1 MGGVCVG
8 LAVNVTRSPV
18 SNKNSLTSCVCVCVG
33 TNSFMLPKYKY
44 SNTGLMMMKGS
55 RSSQPPAERLSA
67 IKKKKNL
74 HIRSFHPKNDES
86 HFNKCGNLNLIAGM
100 AIEPRRSDIRSRR
113 LIDLN
118 DELPPNVYSK

>member
-55 RSSQPPAERLSA
+55 RSSQPPAERLCA
-67 IKKKKNL
+67 IKKKKTCTFTAS
-74 HIRSFHPKNDES
+74 IRKMTSPTS
-86 HFNKCGNLNLIAGM
+86 I
-100 AIEPRRSDIRSRR
+100 
-113 LIDLN
+113 
-118 DELPPNVYSK
+118 NVGILT